1 MLEYEVNTSMDWEK
15 LCCVEYPQG
24 SGTHWSLLDFDKHYL
39 VCVTSWEK
47 APGYGE
53 FSESLSLKWWCL
65 GGSYEKIRYTKKKET
80 MINPNKKQRIPWDW
94 RASSPVKIVHY
105 LVRAHA
111 CFPEP
116 ILQYSQLHVTVDPW
130 DPPVF
135 GLLRYIL
142 PSPIHIWRH
151 IILKVY
157 IYIYIKTKLILK
169 YFLKAN

>member
-1 MLEYEVNTSMDWEK
+1 MLEYSVNTSMDWEK

-65 GGSYEKIRYTKKKET
+65 GGSYEKIRYTKNKET
-80 MINPNKKQRIPWDW
+80 MINPNKKQGVPWDW
-94 RASSPVKIVHY
+94 RASSPVKSVHCP
-105 LVRAHA
+105 VRPHA
-111 CFPEP
+111 WTYTTVPSTACHCWSMRPPSIWPPQVYTPFPDTHMKTHN
-116 ILQYSQLHVTVDPW
+116 IKS
-130 DPPVF
+130 
-135 GLLRYIL
+135 
-142 PSPIHIWRH
+142 
-151 IILKVY
+151 
-157 IYIYIKTKLILK
+157 IYIKTKLILK